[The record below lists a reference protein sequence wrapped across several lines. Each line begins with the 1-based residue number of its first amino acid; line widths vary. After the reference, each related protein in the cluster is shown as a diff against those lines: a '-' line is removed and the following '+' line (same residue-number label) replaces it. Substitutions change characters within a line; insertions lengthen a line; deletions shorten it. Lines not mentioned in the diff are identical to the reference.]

1 MHSIRATLTLCLLAT
16 LAACSSLP
24 TQAPT
29 STAASLSLHQQHLA
43 SLSRIQRFELKGRL
57 GVQADG
63 KGYSASL
70 IWQHNAEQDDI
81 RIYSPLGGQLARI
94 QKTADGI
101 RLEDAQGQVSV
112 GRDAESLTQTLLGWR
127 LPLTGLAD
135 WALGRPANSAM
146 ARARLENSRRN
157 ERKPLLS
164 PRTQNLSQDGYG
176 SLAHTGA
183 WQDGFMT
190 PLSRGV
196 PQGSGQSR
204 DLYWGF
210 LGTRVPAGPSCTRV
224 LGFYAV
230 LPGYAAGSRKPGG
243 RKTHPERL
251 DAH

>member
-1 MHSIRATLTLCLLAT
+1 
-16 LAACSSLP
+16 
-24 TQAPT
+24 
-29 STAASLSLHQQHLA
+29 LHQQHLA

-112 GRDAESLTQTLLGWR
+112 GKDAESLTQTLLGWR

-146 ARARLENSRRN
+146 ASLTWDEAGHTLSLNEADWAIAYQQYQASPDAFLPHKLSLKNARVQLKLIVEKWTLE
-157 ERKPLLS
+157 
-164 PRTQNLSQDGYG
+164 
-176 SLAHTGA
+176 
-183 WQDGFMT
+183 
-190 PLSRGV
+190 
-196 PQGSGQSR
+196 
-204 DLYWGF
+204 
-210 LGTRVPAGPSCTRV
+210 
-224 LGFYAV
+224 
-230 LPGYAAGSRKPGG
+230 
-243 RKTHPERL
+243 
-251 DAH
+251 

>member
-1 MHSIRATLTLCLLAT
+1 MHLIRAFMTLCLLAT
-16 LAACSSLP
+16 MAACSSLP

-29 STAASLSLHQQHLA
+29 TTPASLSLHQQHLA

-70 IWQHNAEQDDI
+70 IWQHNAEHDDI

-146 ARARLENSRRN
+146 ASLTWDEAGHTLSLNEADWVIAYQQYQASPTAFLPHKLCLKN
-157 ERKPLLS
+157 ERVQLKLIVEKWTL
-164 PRTQNLSQDGYG
+164 
-176 SLAHTGA
+176 
-183 WQDGFMT
+183 
-190 PLSRGV
+190 
-196 PQGSGQSR
+196 
-204 DLYWGF
+204 
-210 LGTRVPAGPSCTRV
+210 
-224 LGFYAV
+224 
-230 LPGYAAGSRKPGG
+230 
-243 RKTHPERL
+243 E
-251 DAH
+251 

>member
-1 MHSIRATLTLCLLAT
+1 MHSIRAFMTLCLLAT

-24 TQAPT
+24 IQAPT

-70 IWQHNAEQDDI
+70 IWQHNAEHDDI

-146 ARARLENSRRN
+146 ASLTWDEAGHTLSLNEADWVIAYQQYQASPDTFLPHKLSLKNARVQLKLIVEKWTLE
-157 ERKPLLS
+157 
-164 PRTQNLSQDGYG
+164 
-176 SLAHTGA
+176 
-183 WQDGFMT
+183 
-190 PLSRGV
+190 
-196 PQGSGQSR
+196 
-204 DLYWGF
+204 
-210 LGTRVPAGPSCTRV
+210 
-224 LGFYAV
+224 
-230 LPGYAAGSRKPGG
+230 
-243 RKTHPERL
+243 
-251 DAH
+251 

>member
-24 TQAPT
+24 SQAPIAT
-29 STAASLSLHQQHLA
+29 PANLSLHQQHLA

-101 RLEDAQGQVSV
+101 SLEDAQGQVSV
-112 GRDAESLTQTLLGWR
+112 GKDAESLTQALLGWR

-135 WALGRPANSAM
+135 WVLGRPVNAAM
-146 ARARLENSRRN
+146 SSITWDDAGHTISLNEADWVIAYQHYQASQDTFLPHKLSLKN
-157 ERKPLLS
+157 ERVQLKLIVEKWTL
-164 PRTQNLSQDGYG
+164 
-176 SLAHTGA
+176 
-183 WQDGFMT
+183 
-190 PLSRGV
+190 
-196 PQGSGQSR
+196 
-204 DLYWGF
+204 
-210 LGTRVPAGPSCTRV
+210 
-224 LGFYAV
+224 
-230 LPGYAAGSRKPGG
+230 
-243 RKTHPERL
+243 E
-251 DAH
+251 

>member
-1 MHSIRATLTLCLLAT
+1 MHSMRATLTLCLLAT

-24 TQAPT
+24 SQAPIAT
-29 STAASLSLHQQHLA
+29 PASLSLHQQHLA

-101 RLEDAQGQVSV
+101 SLEDAQGQVSV
-112 GRDAESLTQTLLGWR
+112 GKDAESLTQALLGWR

-146 ARARLENSRRN
+146 ASLTWDEAGHTLSLN
-157 ERKPLLS
+157 EADWDIAYQHYQAS
-164 PRTQNLSQDGYG
+164 PE
-176 SLAHTGA
+176 A
-183 WQDGFMT
+183 
-190 PLSRGV
+190 
-196 PQGSGQSR
+196 
-204 DLYWGF
+204 F
-210 LGTRVPAGPSCTRV
+210 LPHKLTLINTRVQLKLIVEKWTV
-224 LGFYAV
+224 
-230 LPGYAAGSRKPGG
+230 
-243 RKTHPERL
+243 E
-251 DAH
+251 

>member
-1 MHSIRATLTLCLLAT
+1 MHYIRAFMTLCLLAT

-29 STAASLSLHQQHLA
+29 TTPASLSLHQQHLA

-112 GRDAESLTQTLLGWR
+112 GKDAESLTQTLLGWR
-127 LPLTGLAD
+127 LPLGGLAD
-135 WALGRPANSAM
+135 WALGRPANGAM
-146 ARARLENSRRN
+146 ASLTWDEAGHTLSLNEADWAIAYQEYQASPTAFLPHKLSLKN
-157 ERKPLLS
+157 ERLQLKIIVEKWTL
-164 PRTQNLSQDGYG
+164 
-176 SLAHTGA
+176 
-183 WQDGFMT
+183 
-190 PLSRGV
+190 
-196 PQGSGQSR
+196 
-204 DLYWGF
+204 
-210 LGTRVPAGPSCTRV
+210 
-224 LGFYAV
+224 
-230 LPGYAAGSRKPGG
+230 K
-243 RKTHPERL
+243 
-251 DAH
+251 

>member
-1 MHSIRATLTLCLLAT
+1 MHYIRTFMTLCLLAT

-29 STAASLSLHQQHLA
+29 STPASLSLHQQHLA

-70 IWQHNAEQDDI
+70 IWQHNAEHDDI

-146 ARARLENSRRN
+146 ASLTWDEAGHTLSLNEADWVIAYQQYQASPTAFLPHKLSLKNARVQLKLIVE
-157 ERKPLLS
+157 KWTL
-164 PRTQNLSQDGYG
+164 
-176 SLAHTGA
+176 
-183 WQDGFMT
+183 
-190 PLSRGV
+190 
-196 PQGSGQSR
+196 
-204 DLYWGF
+204 
-210 LGTRVPAGPSCTRV
+210 
-224 LGFYAV
+224 
-230 LPGYAAGSRKPGG
+230 K
-243 RKTHPERL
+243 
-251 DAH
+251 